1 MELTRLQRREV
12 VDGDGQHV
20 GTVVDVAVSLAE
32 TYPAATHILVRTAP
46 RSTVAIPW
54 SQVRTVGET
63 CVELRV
69 AGVRLP
75 GEPLPDDT
83 LLLGR
88 DVLDT
93 QVFDLAGK
101 RLARVGDVRLEEDQG
116 TLRAVGVEVG
126 SGAVMRRLGLARLA
140 RRRHEDPIA
149 WTDLHLASAR
159 GHTLALAT
167 QTARRLTS
175 ADLAELLGHL
185 PTGRGAALLEGLPPR
200 VAADALSHSRPH
212 MGARLVRAIAPHRAA
227 SILAEMAGDDAT
239 AALRHL
245 SASDLDALLGHLDSA
260 RARQLRRL
268 LAHPV
273 RTAGGLMNPDVIT
286 AGAGET
292 LDAIRAR
299 IAAHPPRLDAL
310 LTVFFVD
317 DDGRPT
323 GAVSPIGLL
332 TAAPRPLPTPIVRQS
347 APVAE
352 VVDIFALHDVLAVP
366 VVDDEG
372 RLIGVIAVDDVFEE
386 LLAERLP
393 ARRRYRSFR
402 RRGR

>member
-12 VDGDGQHV
+12 VDGDGRRV
-20 GTVVDVAVSLAE
+20 GTVADVAVSLAE
-32 TYPAATHILVRTAP
+32 TYPAVTHLLVRTAP
-46 RSTVAIPW
+46 GSTVVIPW
-54 SQVRTVGET
+54 SQVRRVDET
-63 CVELRV
+63 RLELRAV
-69 AGVRLP
+69 GVSTAA
-75 GEPLPDDT
+75 ETLPDT
-83 LLLGR
+83 ALLLGR

-93 QVFDLAGK
+93 QVFDIAGK

-116 TLRAVGVEVG
+116 TFRAVGVEVG
-126 SGAVMRRLGLARLA
+126 VGAVLRRLGLACLA
-140 RRRHEDPIA
+140 RRRREDPIA

-175 ADLAELLGHL
+175 ADMAELLGHL
-185 PTGRGAALLEGLPPR
+185 PTSHGAALLEGLPPR
-200 VAADALSHSRPH
+200 VAADALSHARPH
-212 MGARLVRAIAPHRAA
+212 MGARLVRAITPNRAA

-245 SASDLDALLGHLDSA
+245 SAPDLDALLGHLDSV
-260 RARQLRRL
+260 RASQLRRL

-286 AGAGET
+286 ARAGET
-292 LDAIRAR
+292 IDAIRAR
-299 IAAHPPRLDAL
+299 VAERPPRLDAL
-310 LTVFFVD
+310 LTVFYID
-317 DDGRPT
+317 DDGRPV

-332 TAAPRPLPTPIVRQS
+332 TGALRPRSTPIVRQS
-347 APVAE
+347 APVAD

-372 RLIGVIAVDDVFEE
+372 RLVGVIAVDDVFEE

-393 ARRRYRSFR
+393 ARRRYRPFG